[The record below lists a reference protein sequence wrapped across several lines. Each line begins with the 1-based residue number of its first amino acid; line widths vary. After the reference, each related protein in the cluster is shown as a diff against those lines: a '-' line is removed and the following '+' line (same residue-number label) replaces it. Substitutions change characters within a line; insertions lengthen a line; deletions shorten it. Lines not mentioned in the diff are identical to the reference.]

1 MVSDEN
7 EPNVTVGS
15 AEIIHDGKS
24 ENVLVKL
31 YYYDPD
37 VWDYDAVY
45 AVEHNGTEEY
55 FGFYEMDDQIM
66 MDYFSEDEDFDVLV
80 MTSHYES

>member
-1 MVSDEN
+1 MNNIEN
-7 EPNVTVGS
+7 EPNVKVGN